1 MVMWQGKALRHADCV
16 SGLAFMVLGGYVM
29 IEGLRMPMGGTY
41 AGVDNPWYASP
52 ASFPLLIGG
61 LLVLLG
67 AMVGLKGFRQG
78 GHNGLAPALKHAC
91 GGLLKVPGR
100 NGVAVVALLWLYFL
114 LIKFH
119 WIPGHRG
126 ENYVASSSL
135 FLIAFALWF
144 HRPHNKFP
152 KPLIVFLIIAG
163 AVGLSWGVA
172 KLFSGPL
179 RVPLP

>member
-1 MVMWQGKALRHADCV
+1 MWQGKALRRADCV
-16 SGLAFMVLGGYVM
+16 SGLAFILLGGYVLY
-29 IEGLRMPMGGTY
+29 EGLQMPMGGVY

-61 LLVLLG
+61 LLVILG
-67 AMVGLKGFRQG
+67 AMVGFKGLRKG
-78 GHNGLAPALKHAC
+78 GYPGITGAVKRAC
-91 GGLLKVPGR
+91 ARLLKAPGR
-100 NGVAVVALLWLYFL
+100 NGVVVVALLWLYYL

-126 ENYVASSSL
+126 ENYVASSSV
-135 FLIAFALWF
+135 FLSVFALWF
-144 HRPHNKFP
+144 YRPHSKFP
-152 KPLIVFLIIAG
+152 KPLIICLILAG